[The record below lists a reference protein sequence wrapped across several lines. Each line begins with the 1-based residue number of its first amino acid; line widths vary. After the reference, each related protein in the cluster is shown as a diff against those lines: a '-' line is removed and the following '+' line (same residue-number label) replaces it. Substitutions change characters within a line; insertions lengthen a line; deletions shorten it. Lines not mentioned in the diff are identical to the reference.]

1 MPDIPYMRETFPMMV
16 DMLKLAHVHE
26 HLRIQGKVINWDAIN
41 EIERACGFPEERAAV
56 LRAGVGG
63 CQDPADKYRPNR
75 ARSK

>member
-41 EIERACGFPEERAAV
+41 EIERACGLPETPCPDSAV
-56 LRAGVGG
+56 TLRLGLK
-63 CQDPADKYRPNR
+63 PK
-75 ARSK
+75 S

>member
-41 EIERACGFPEERAAV
+41 EIERACGFPETPCPDSAV
-56 LRAGVGG
+56 TLRLGLK
-63 CQDPADKYRPNR
+63 PK
-75 ARSK
+75 S